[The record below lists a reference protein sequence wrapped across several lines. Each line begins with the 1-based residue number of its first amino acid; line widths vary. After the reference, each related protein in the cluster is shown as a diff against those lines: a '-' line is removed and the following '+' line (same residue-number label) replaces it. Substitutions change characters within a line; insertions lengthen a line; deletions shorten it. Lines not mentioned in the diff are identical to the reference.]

1 MNSTEP
7 IDVTPSSGNV
17 FADLGLPDAEE
28 LYAKSLLSILIARA
42 IRDRGLTQTDA
53 AALLGTT
60 QPEISELV
68 RGRLSGFSIER
79 LFRFLNALGM
89 NVRIHVT
96 EAESKEEPA
105 QTLVEARGSRE
116 QLQRILDRVPH
127 VPPDPGDEL

>member
-1 MNSTEP
+1 MSSIEP

-28 LYAKSLLSILIARA
+28 LYAKSLLSILIART
-42 IRDRGLTQTDA
+42 IRDRGLTQTEV

-60 QPEISELV
+60 QPKISELV

-89 NVRIHVT
+89 NVRIHVS
-96 EAESKEEPA
+96 EAESNEEPA
-105 QTLVEARGSRE
+105 QTLVEVG
-116 QLQRILDRVPH
+116 
-127 VPPDPGDEL
+127 

>member
-1 MNSTEP
+1 MSSTEP
-7 IDVTPSSGNV
+7 IEVTPSSGNV
-17 FADLGLPDAEE
+17 FADLGFPDAEE

-42 IRDRGLTQTDA
+42 IRDRGLTQTEA

-60 QPEISELV
+60 QPKISELV

-105 QTLVEARGSRE
+105 QTLVKVG
-116 QLQRILDRVPH
+116 
-127 VPPDPGDEL
+127 